1 MHCVPIT
8 LPFSS
13 QLPPSGFLDKAP
25 ESASN
30 STLNEN
36 STDPREVSKFS
47 TLQQTLSRNEMTS
60 YS

>member
-8 LPFSS
+8 LPFPSE
-13 QLPPSGFLDKAP
+13 LPPSGFLDKAP
-25 ESASN
+25 ERASN

-47 TLQQTLSRNEMTS
+47 TRQQTLSRSESTS